1 MTDDPTIL
9 FIENQSLPGQC
20 RAQLIFLALLFIW
33 PANFVCYHLKL
44 VPEIVLMCLC
54 IAILSGCA
62 LQLESEQIFS
72 IEQISCSCT
81 GCWFKSSALADILF
95 LYRLLIQI
103 CCSSWLRTLLRA
115 CSCCNNDVDMWTA
128 TLKLSTE
135 QCPHDWGSYL
145 LLTAISS
152 NSWQGGVC
160 GSPCHRQS
168 RPQTLIEPRHY
179 RFTEV
184 KSESF
189 VMMRRQNWTKASLCV
204 NWAGLTC

>member
-1 MTDDPTIL
+1 MQGSTYLSGIAFHLTCKLCMLSFEIGARD
-9 FIENQSLPGQC
+9 SSHV
-20 RAQLIFLALLFIW
+20 
-33 PANFVCYHLKL
+33 FVHCHLKW
-44 VPEIVLMCLC
+44 LC
-54 IAILSGCA
+54 SSIGIWAD
-62 LQLESEQIFS
+62 IFN
-72 IEQISCSCT
+72 
-81 GCWFKSSALADILF
+81 WADILF